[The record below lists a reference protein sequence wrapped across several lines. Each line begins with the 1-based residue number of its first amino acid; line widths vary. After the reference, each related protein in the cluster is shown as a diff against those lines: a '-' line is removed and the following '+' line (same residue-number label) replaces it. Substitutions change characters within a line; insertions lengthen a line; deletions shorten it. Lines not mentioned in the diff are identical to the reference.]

1 MSGPVEFFLNKAS
14 QNEIADHLLRCD
26 ADFVPPLSGRVE
38 IRSYAH
44 KITNN
49 ATRFE
54 AWAGGAL
61 IGMVAAYCNDSERRP
76 AYITSV
82 SVLRGWTGGEVGSRL
97 LGRCIGHLKELGF
110 ERIELEVDGENAGA
124 IRLYEKKGFLINRLS
139 GRAAIMH
146 LSTGK
151 DT

>member
-26 ADFVPPLSGRVE
+26 ADFVPHLSSRVE

-54 AWAGGAL
+54 AWASGAL
-61 IGMVAAYCNDSERRP
+61 IGLVAAYCNDSEQRN
-76 AYITSV
+76 AYITSL
-82 SVLRGWTGGEVGSRL
+82 SVLREWTGREVASGL
-97 LGRCIGHLKELGF
+97 LGRCIGHLTDLGF

-124 IRLYEKKGFLINRLS
+124 IRLYEKKGFLINRLI

-146 LSTGK
+146 RSIGK